1 MLKLKVCIPFIPS
14 CLLSTTSV
22 DRWLVYFAP
31 SAAQFVTPILEN
43 YFSLPH
49 TEASKAGSSNCPS
62 VKIAT
67 IGPTSLAFVQDILH
81 LHVAATAF
89 KPSPDDLLS
98 AIQHAEQ

>member
-1 MLKLKVCIPFIPS
+1 MLKLKVCIPFIPN
-14 CLLSTTSV
+14 LLVVYNSV

-49 TEASKAGSSNCPS
+49 TEASSSNCPS
-62 VKIAT
+62 VRIAT

-81 LHVAATAF
+81 LHVAATAS

>member
-1 MLKLKVCIPFIPS
+1 M
-14 CLLSTTSV
+14 STTSV

-49 TEASKAGSSNCPS
+49 TEASKGGSNGCPS
-62 VKIAT
+62 AKIAT

-81 LHVAATAF
+81 FHVAATAS